1 MADRMVDLAA
11 SQPGFPGVESARG
24 PDGFGVTASYRASLA
39 QIAPIKGP

>member
-11 SQPGFPGVESARG
+11 NQPGFPGVESARG